1 MRKEFRL
8 LVKKKEGNSYEVLE
22 ESADRYD
29 LLNKQKELQK
39 ENPDWEVLVVK
50 QNYNVS

>member
-8 LVKKKEGNSYEVLE
+8 LVKKKQGDSYEVLE
-22 ESADRYD
+22 ENANRYE
-29 LLNKQKELQK
+29 LENKQKELQK
-39 ENPDWEVLVVK
+39 KNPDWEVLVVK